1 MKCLLNSGGLPIQL
15 FLAVCGFAG
24 LRHSEAMRLEISDV
38 CLKEDVIKVRASRT
52 KKKVRRVVPVNKV
65 LKSWLKRLL
74 PQRSGVAH
82 RQGYLVPVNGVS
94 KNMARLTA
102 KTGVEWKHNGL
113 RNTYL
118 SSRAVLEKNLA
129 AIAFDAGT
137 SPSTIRSNYTT
148 RGKGLVK
155 EGGKDHSLN
164 EIARICWRWPW
175 DSGWLWHVIM
185 PIGSGHGR
193 IAGRGSSA
201 RRGGGAAH

>member
-1 MKCLLNSGGLPIQL
+1 
-15 FLAVCGFAG
+15 
-24 LRHSEAMRLEISDV
+24 MRLEISDV

-137 SPSTIRSNYTT
+137 SPSTIRSNYLH
-148 RGKGLVK
+148 LVPQ
-155 EGGKDHSLN
+155 KD
-164 EIARICWRWPW
+164 ARAWFK
-175 DSGWLWHVIM
+175 IM
-185 PIGSGHGR
+185 PP
-193 IAGRGSSA
+193 
-201 RRGGGAAH
+201 RRANVIDLPEQEAPAVA